1 MRDAKGCAMNGP
13 SEELRA
19 EVERRIDSLEREL
32 AEADQRLPDISEWVR
47 EIEEDVVRLLARV
60 LAECRRDVESD
71 ASQASGGEALGPD
84 GALDRYAAV
93 QAWAALASYVVARVY
108 GPRSP
113 WHHGLATA
121 AKAAVAVLGSITTV
135 LAGPLGPVTAALGA
149 QSFTVGTQFPSAPLT
164 VSLTFA
170 G

>member
-1 MRDAKGCAMNGP
+1 MNGP
-13 SEELRA
+13 SEELRT

-32 AEADQRLPDISEWVR
+32 AEADQRLPDISAWVR
-47 EIEEDVVRLLARV
+47 EIEEDVVRLITRV
-60 LAECRRDVESD
+60 LEECRDDVEAGGRPASD
-71 ASQASGGEALGPD
+71 DA
-84 GALDRYAAV
+84 ALDRDDALDLYAAV

-121 AKAAVAVLGSITTV
+121 AKGAVAVLGSIGIE
-135 LAGPLGPVTAALGA
+135 LAGPLRPVATALGA
-149 QSFTVGTQFPSAPLT
+149 QSFTIGTQFPAAPLT
-164 VSLTFA
+164 VGLTFA

>member
-1 MRDAKGCAMNGP
+1 MNGP
-13 SEELRA
+13 SEELRT

-32 AEADQRLPDISEWVR
+32 AEADQRLPDISAWVG
-47 EIEEDVVRLLARV
+47 EIEEDVVRLVTRV
-60 LAECRRDVESD
+60 LEECRRDVESD
-71 ASQASGGEALGPD
+71 GRLTPDRTALDRD
-84 GALDRYAAV
+84 GALGVYAAV

-108 GPRSP
+108 APRSP

-121 AKAAVAVLGSITTV
+121 ATKVVAVLGSIAIV
-135 LAGPLGPVTAALGA
+135 LAGPLRPTAAALGA
-149 QSFTVGTQFPSAPLT
+149 QSSTIGTQFPSAPLT